1 MKISSKNKQMLKGLA
16 HSIKPSIIIGKE
28 GLSKG
33 TLNSINNALEN
44 KELIKIKFNAL
55 KDEKHHISKKIEDI
69 YEATI
74 IGMIGNILI
83 LFKQNNDKDKKNII
97 LKDL

>member
-1 MKISSKNKQMLKGLA
+1 MKISSKKKQMLKGLA

-33 TLNSINNALEN
+33 TLNSITNALEN
-44 KELIKIKFNAL
+44 KELIKIKFNVF
-55 KDEKHHISKKIEDI
+55 KNEKHIMSKKIENI
-69 YEATI
+69 CESNI

-83 LFKQNNDKDKKNII
+83 LFKQNDDIDKRNII
-97 LKDL
+97 FKDL